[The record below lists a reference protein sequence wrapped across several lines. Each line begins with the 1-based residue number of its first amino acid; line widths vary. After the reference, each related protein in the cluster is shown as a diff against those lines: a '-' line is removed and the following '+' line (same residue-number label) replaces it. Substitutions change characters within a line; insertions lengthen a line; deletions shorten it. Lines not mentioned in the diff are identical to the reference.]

1 VTHHHLVT
9 DVRCPLP
16 LETTLSLRLRCQGTP
31 LSFIE
36 NVRWPHTPVLPTM
49 VYLAERPAIYYCR
62 QAISGLSNLTS
73 PPYHTNGRYRR
84 SFVNST
90 MSSYA
95 STNVNHTLQST
106 SYAFDGTT
114 YTVWDTTVHGDSVE
128 SPELLTADLYLGH
141 DVETGNVGGYL
152 RAGQSQIDFQRPG
165 QDLQTWQVEQKPV
178 CWDLYIL
185 CGTVPQ
191 DTIKEMMQYHA
202 NHIEAGYDCT
212 IRARGKPLENLTHA
226 QVAHPNK
233 VVYAE
238 AEPWKFLGV
247 IDPTSRAV
255 DGRLEPGT
263 AAT

>member
-1 VTHHHLVT
+1 
-9 DVRCPLP
+9 
-16 LETTLSLRLRCQGTP
+16 
-31 LSFIE
+31 
-36 NVRWPHTPVLPTM
+36 
-49 VYLAERPAIYYCR
+49 
-62 QAISGLSNLTS
+62 
-73 PPYHTNGRYRR
+73 
-84 SFVNST
+84 

-95 STNVNHTLQST
+95 STNVNHTHQST

-202 NHIEAGYDCT
+202 NQIEAGYDCT
-212 IRARGKPLENLTHA
+212 VRARGKPLENLTHA
-226 QVAHPNK
+226 KVAHPNK